1 MITALKHNK
10 HHVLQDRRARV
21 ASTLSDKK
29 HYNITDIFHA
39 IFVNFPIFF
48 ILESTGAEYSEICI
62 SGHRIKRTPSIKRTS
77 PQIYFPYMVLYD
89 ADTRKVPEMV
99 SSIVANLY

>member
-1 MITALKHNK
+1 MTLKHKK

-21 ASTLSDKK
+21 LPTLFDKK

-39 IFVNFPIFF
+39 IFVYFLIFF
-48 ILESTGAEYSEICI
+48 ILESTGAEYSETCI

-77 PQIYFPYMVLYD
+77 PHIYFPLIYD
-89 ADTRKVPEMV
+89 ADTKKVPEMV
-99 SSIVANLY
+99 SSIVAKLY

>member
-1 MITALKHNK
+1 MTLKHKK

-21 ASTLSDKK
+21 LPILFDKK

-39 IFVNFPIFF
+39 IFVYFLIFF
-48 ILESTGAEYSEICI
+48 ILESTGAEYSETCI
-62 SGHRIKRTPSIKRTS
+62 SGHRIKRTS
-77 PQIYFPYMVLYD
+77 PHIYFPLIYD
-89 ADTRKVPEMV
+89 ADTKKVPEMV